1 MFLVNKMKQAGVLL
15 IMLLMLGLTIQG
27 YAAGEPSCG
36 CDLLDP
42 FSAAYDDC
50 VSSCTGV
57 DVPVNGNVWI
67 LLLAG
72 IGIVI
77 CKNKLAKKFKPAST
91 L

>member
-1 MFLVNKMKQAGVLL
+1 MFLVNKMKEAGVLVV
-15 IMLLMLGLTIQG
+15 MLLMLGLTIQG

-42 FSAAYDDC
+42 YSAAYDDC
-50 VSSCTGV
+50 VSSCTGA

-72 IGIVI
+72 AGLFIARG
-77 CKNKLAKKFKPAST
+77 KFRKKI
-91 L
+91 

>member
-1 MFLVNKMKQAGVLL
+1 MFLVNKMKQAGVLVV
-15 IMLLMLGLTIQG
+15 MLLMLGLTIQG

-72 IGIVI
+72 AGLFIAGG
-77 CKNKLAKKFKPAST
+77 KFRKKI
-91 L
+91 

>member
-1 MFLVNKMKQAGVLL
+1 MFLVNKMKQASVLL
-15 IMLLMLGLTIQG
+15 VMLLMLGLTIQG

-50 VSSCTGV
+50 VSSCSGV

-72 IGIVI
+72 AGLFIARHRLSR
-77 CKNKLAKKFKPAST
+77 N
-91 L
+91 